1 MSTTGEVEITI
12 LDNAGAANIVTAAP
26 SVVAIFGVSSAGTPN
41 VPVSTR
47 SIATL
52 TSTFGYGPLVEL
64 GALLISQGATVIATK
79 VAQSAA
85 GTASTVVGEQGT
97 SAWTTTLDATV
108 GAFDTY
114 FVQIVV
120 LSGGTVGVASATMKI
135 QVSLDAGRTFG
146 PVQVVDI
153 SMATPTY
160 VIPNTGITINVG
172 AGTVDPSTA
181 TSPVRFGTKEPQ
193 PGVGNIQTAITALAN
208 SVYAQSGWGSVI
220 IHAPAFTGAMTTA
233 NVNTIQSTLDTM
245 ATNQLFDR
253 AMINVRD
260 ADLAASPWGGAGVE
274 SDATYTTTLVTNAAA
289 RNAKRML
296 AAAGYYNI
304 PSGIANSVAGTP
316 RHRRPGSWA
325 IQARKVAVAVQTLSS
340 RVKDGPL
347 STIIVDTTSDPT
359 DGFVYH
365 DERINPGL
373 DAVGYASFWTRLQQG
388 SGFFVRS
395 ENLFS
400 PPSSDFDLFAVG
412 QCFDNFCS
420 TLVQYFTASID
431 ESVRTNAN
439 GTIYEN
445 DAQQLESG
453 ALAAVAAAMPGQY
466 QAANTSV
473 VIDRSYN
480 VMTNKKALVTGVFGQ
495 LGYIREFDL
504 TVQLQNPLA
513 S

>member
-26 SVVAIFGVSSAGTPN
+26 SVVAIFGASSTGTVNTPI
-41 VPVSTR
+41 STR
-47 SIATL
+47 SISTL

-64 GALLISQGATVIATK
+64 GALLIASGATVIATR
-79 VAQSAA
+79 VTSSA
-85 GTASTVVGEQGT
+85 GSSTVPTGESGA
-97 SAWTTTLDATV
+97 SAMTV
-108 GAFDTY
+108 SGNPNDMY
-114 FVQIVV
+114 FAQVNII
-120 LSGGTVGVASATMKI
+120 SGGTVGGVGATMKF

-146 PVQVVDI
+146 PVITQDI
-153 SMATPTY
+153 ATAPTTY
-160 VIPNTGITINVG
+160 VIPQTGLTLSFS
-172 AGTVDPSTA
+172 AGTVVAGDQIKFST
-181 TSPVRFGTKEPQ
+181 TEPI
-193 PGVGNIQTAITALAN
+193 VTAGNVVTAITALAN
-208 SVYAQSGWGSVI
+208 SVYAQSGWGSMIV
-220 IHAPAFTGAMTTA
+220 HGPASSA
-233 NVNTIQSTLDTM
+233 NGFAAADAATIQAYLDTM

-253 AMINVRD
+253 VIVNARD
-260 ADLAASPWGGAGVE
+260 AIYPTAWGGAGETDTV
-274 SDATYTTTLVTNAAA
+274 YTNALVANAA
-289 RNAKRML
+289 SRNAKRVCFG
-296 AAAGYYNI
+296 AGYYNI

-316 RHRRPGSWA
+316 RYRRPGSWA

-347 STIIVDTTSDPT
+347 SAIIVDTTSDPT